1 MDMDDLPT
9 KKSDL
14 LSDVEKED
22 LSAISKDELEERVL
36 RLKAEIK
43 RTEAEIDAKGASR
56 SAAEAF
62 FKS

>member
-22 LSAISKDELEERVL
+22 LSAISKDELEERVI
-36 RLKAEIK
+36 RLKAEIN
-43 RTEAEIDAKGASR
+43 RTEAEIDVKGASR